1 MFLTRKRNRRS
12 NVNLSHVKATTL
24 APGNLIPI
32 SFTRILTGDYLSFD
46 PSSFV
51 QAFPMNAPLV
61 NGFKL
66 CLEYF
71 FIPDRIYNV
80 DANMDF
86 SGVANN
92 PDDVKFPLL
101 SAGRTTQLGSDDK
114 TLSLAGGVPSYR
126 DFASNVVAPGSLAD
140 YCGFPV
146 GWFSTVSTGGALENN
161 FSMLKAAGYID
172 TVLEYYVAPQIERVL
187 TAAFTS
193 ASVSTGDYNI
203 AYPLDQLQ
211 KFMRMIKTT
220 SPVDGNTWINAVN
233 AQTNYS
239 GVPKFGSWWW
249 YASRSSIFQRCLPP
263 YYLESWM
270 STSNYNDSEIV
281 VDLESGNNS
290 VSFRNISV
298 ASHIQRWMD
307 LAGAGSGRY
316 SDYLEGQFDVS
327 RIKNCHV
334 PLFLG
339 ADRQYLGS
347 KVIYQT
353 TGAGDANSPLGAFA
367 GQASGGDKFR
377 HRSYKF
383 GENGFFMV
391 MASLVPDVVYSRG
404 LDPFLKELSLGDVY
418 TPALDNLAMEPLMV
432 DELDAAPSIISMSFD
447 DDLNTASFHLAHTL
461 SDIRNVA
468 VGYVPAWSRLMQNVS
483 RSHGRLTT
491 SLSYWLLNRD
501 YGYRFTLNEA
511 ESAEMNDLRAYIAG
525 LPSSG
530 DSGMSNDLKEAF
542 YAFLDRSL
550 QSNTAVYGPYIQSNQ
565 YNSVFADVSN
575 SAQNFVLTFSC
586 SMRANREKGKVNVA
600 TTL

>member
-24 APGNLIPI
+24 APGNLVPI

-86 SGVANN
+86 SGVANS
-92 PDDVKFPLL
+92 PDDVKFPML
-101 SAGRTTQLGSDDK
+101 SAGRTLVLGSDDETL
-114 TLSLAGGVPSYR
+114 TLSGLPSALR
-126 DFASNVVAPGSLAD
+126 DFASNIVAPGSLAD

-146 GWFSTVSTGGALENN
+146 GWFSTVHTGGAPENN

-172 TVLEYYVAPQIERVL
+172 TVLEYYVAPQIDRVS
-187 TAAFTS
+187 TAAFKQS
-193 ASVSTGDYNI
+193 SSSVGDYNVW
-203 AYPLDQLQ
+203 YPLDQLQ
-211 KFMRMIKTT
+211 KFIRMIKTT

-233 AQTNYS
+233 AQTQYS
-239 GVPKFGSWWW
+239 DQPKFGSWWW
-249 YASRSSIFQRCLPP
+249 YASRFSIFQRCLPP

-270 STSNYNDSEIV
+270 STSNYNDSEIT
-281 VDLESGNNS
+281 VDLEAGDKS

-347 KVIYQT
+347 RVIYQT
-353 TGAGDANSPLGAFA
+353 TGAGDVDSPLGAFA

-391 MASLVPDVVYSRG
+391 LASLVPDVVYSRG

-432 DELDAAPSIISMSFD
+432 DELDAAPSVTSMTFD
-447 DDLNTASFHLAHTL
+447 ADLDNAVFKLSHTL
-461 SDIRNVA
+461 SDIKNTA

-483 RSHGRLTT
+483 RAHGRLTT

-501 YGYRFTLNEA
+501 YGYRFTQNTSETD
-511 ESAEMNDLRAYIAG
+511 EIDKLRTYVSELPLSGVTG
-525 LPSSG
+525 LTS
-530 DSGMSNDLKEAF
+530 DQKEAF
-542 YAFLDRSL
+542 IAFLDRSL
-550 QSNTAVYGPYIQSNQ
+550 QANTAVYTPYIQSNQ
-565 YNSVFADVSN
+565 YNNVFADRSN

>member
-1 MFLTRKRNRRS
+1 MFLTRKRNKRS

-24 APGNLIPI
+24 APGNLVPI

-101 SAGRTTQLGSDDK
+101 SAGRTTKLSSDGK
-114 TLSLAGGVPSYR
+114 VLTLTASDNSYSS
-126 DFASNVVAPGSLAD
+126 FAREIVSPGSLAD

-146 GWFSTVSTGGALENN
+146 GWFSTVKSGGSSENN

-172 TVLEYYVAPQIERVL
+172 TVLEYYVAPQIPRVA
-187 TAAFTS
+187 TAAFLQ
-193 ASVSTGDYNI
+193 ASNSVADYN
-203 AYPLDQLQ
+203 ASYPLDQLQ

-233 AQTNYS
+233 AQTLYS
-239 GVPKFGSWWW
+239 GVPKFGSWQW
-249 YASRSSIFQRCLPP
+249 YVSRASIFQRCLPP

-270 STSNYNDSEIV
+270 STSNYSDSEIT
-281 VDLESGNNS
+281 VDLEAGDKS

-353 TGAGDANSPLGAFA
+353 TGAGNSDSPLGSFA

-391 MASLVPDVVYSRG
+391 MASLVPDVVYTRG
-404 LDPFLKELSLGDVY
+404 IDPFLRELSLGDVY

-432 DELDAAPSIISMSFD
+432 EELDAAPSITSMSFD
-447 DDLNTASFHLAHTL
+447 DDLNTASFHFSHTMP
-461 SDIRNVA
+461 DIKNVA

-483 RSHGRLTT
+483 RAHGRLTT
-491 SLSYWLLNRD
+491 SLAYWLLNRD
-501 YGYRFTLNEA
+501 YGYRFQLNTVENA
-511 ESAEMNDLRAYIAG
+511 ELIKLRTYVAN

-530 DSGMSNDLKEAF
+530 DSGMSAELKEAF
-542 YAFLDRSL
+542 FAFLERAL
-550 QSNTAVYGPYIQSNQ
+550 QSNTATYSPYIQSNQ
-565 YNSVFADVSN
+565 YNNVFADVSN

>member
-24 APGNLIPI
+24 APGNLVPI

-86 SGVANN
+86 PGVANN

-101 SAGRTTQLGSDDK
+101 SAGRSSKLSSDGK
-114 TLSLAGGVPSYR
+114 VLTLTSSDSAYSS
-126 DFASNVVAPGSLAD
+126 FAKEIVSPGSLAD

-146 GWFSTVSTGGALENN
+146 GWFSTVKSGGSLENN

-172 TVLEYYVAPQIERVL
+172 TVLEYYVAPQIERVS
-187 TAAFTS
+187 TAAFLS
-193 ASVSTGDYNI
+193 ASNSVGDYN
-203 AYPLDQLQ
+203 ASYPLDQLQ

-220 SPVDGNTWINAVN
+220 SPVDGNTWIAAVN
-233 AQTNYS
+233 SQLNYS
-239 GVPKFGSWWW
+239 GLPKFGSWWW
-249 YASRSSIFQRCLPP
+249 YASRFSIFQRCLPP

-270 STSNYNDSEIV
+270 STSNYSDSEIT
-281 VDLESGNNS
+281 VDLEAGDKS

-353 TGAGDANSPLGAFA
+353 TGAGNADSPLGAFA

-404 LDPFLKELSLGDVY
+404 IDPFLKELSLGDVY

-432 DELDAAPSIISMSFD
+432 DELDAAPSVTSMSFD
-447 DDLNTASFHLAHTL
+447 SDLNNATFNFSHLIG
-461 SDIRNVA
+461 DIKNVA

-501 YGYRFTLNEA
+501 YGYRFQRNTA
-511 ESAEMNDLRAYIAG
+511 ENMELVALRTYVG
-525 LPSSG
+525 NLPPSG
-530 DSGMSNDLKEAF
+530 DSGMSADLKEAF
-542 YAFLDRSL
+542 FAFLDRAL
-550 QSNTAVYGPYIQSNQ
+550 QSGTAVYSPYIQSNQ
-565 YNSVFADVSN
+565 YNNVFADVSN

-586 SMRANREKGKVNVA
+586 SMRANREKGKVNVS

>member
-1 MFLTRKRNRRS
+1 MFLTRKRNKRS

-24 APGNLIPI
+24 APGNLVPI

-46 PSSFV
+46 SSVFV

-92 PDDVKFPLL
+92 PDDVKFPSL
-101 SAGRTTQLGSDDK
+101 SAGRTSQLESDNY
-114 TLSLAGGVPSYR
+114 TLSLVGGVSSFR

-146 GWFSTVSTGGALENN
+146 GWFSTVETSGASDNN

-172 TVLEYYVAPQIERVL
+172 TVLEYYVAPQIDRVA
-187 TAAFTS
+187 TAAFTQ
-193 ASVSTGDYNI
+193 ASNPVGDYNA

-211 KFMRMIKTT
+211 KFVRMIKTT
-220 SPVDGNTWINAVN
+220 SPVDGDTWSEAVDS
-233 AQTNYS
+233 QTNYS
-239 GVPKFGSWWW
+239 GFPKFGSWWW
-249 YASRSSIFQRCLPP
+249 YASRFSIFQRCLPP

-270 STSNYNDSEIV
+270 STSNYNDSEIA
-281 VDLESGNNS
+281 VDLESDNKS
-290 VSFRNISV
+290 ISFRNIST

-367 GQASGGDKFR
+367 GQASGGEKFR

-404 LDPFLKELSLGDVY
+404 LDPFLKELTLGDVY
-418 TPALDNLAMEPLMV
+418 APALDNLAMEPLMV
-432 DELDAAPSIISMSFD
+432 SELDASPTIGGLTFD
-447 DDLNTASFHLAHTL
+447 SGSNQATFRLNHTL
-461 SDIRNVA
+461 ADQRNVA

-483 RSHGRLTT
+483 RAHGRLTT
-491 SLSYWLLNRD
+491 TLSYWLLNRD
-501 YGYRFTLNEA
+501 YGYRFSSNASEQEEYYA
-511 ESAEMNDLRAYIAG
+511 LRDYIDK
-525 LPSSG
+525 LPPSG
-530 DSGMSNDLKEAF
+530 SDGMSKDLKEAF
-542 YAFLDRSL
+542 FAFLDRSL
-550 QSNTAVYGPYIQSNQ
+550 QTNTAVYSPYIQSNQ
-565 YNSVFADVSN
+565 YNNVFADISN
-575 SAQNFVLTFSC
+575 TAQNFVLTFSC

>member
-101 SAGRTTQLGSDDK
+101 SAGRTTQLSSDNK
-114 TLSLAGGVPSYR
+114 TLTFSGGVPSYR
-126 DFASNVVAPGSLAD
+126 DFASNVVTPGSLAD

-146 GWFSTVSTGGALENN
+146 GWFSTVPTGGASEND

-172 TVLEYYVAPQIERVL
+172 TVLEYYVAPQIARVL

-233 AQTNYS
+233 SQTNYS

-270 STSNYNDSEIV
+270 STSSYNNSEIA
-281 VDLESGNNS
+281 VDLESANNS

-432 DELDAAPSIISMSFD
+432 DELDAAPTITSMSFD
-447 DDLNTASFHLAHTL
+447 DDLNTSSFHLSHTL
-461 SDIRNVA
+461 SDIKNTA

-483 RSHGRLTT
+483 RAHGRLTT

-511 ESAEMNDLRAYIAG
+511 ESAEMNSLRAYIAG
-525 LPSSG
+525 LPASG

-550 QSNTAVYGPYIQSNQ
+550 QSNTAVYGPYVQSNQ

-575 SAQNFVLTFSC
+575 SAQNFVYTFSC
-586 SMRANREKGKVNVA
+586 SMRVNREKGKVNVA

>member
-24 APGNLIPI
+24 APGNLVPI

-92 PDDVKFPLL
+92 PDDVKFQLL
-101 SAGRTTQLGSDDK
+101 TAGRPVGLSSDGY
-114 TLSLAGGVPSYR
+114 TLSLVGGPSSFR
-126 DFASNVVAPGSLAD
+126 DFASNIVAPGSLAD

-146 GWFSTVSTGGALENN
+146 GWFSTLKTGGSQDTN
-161 FSMLKAAGYID
+161 FSMMKAAGYID
-172 TVLEYYVAPQIERVL
+172 TVLEYYVAPQVDRVL
-187 TAAFTS
+187 TAAFLQ
-193 ASVSTGDYNI
+193 ASNSVGDYNVE
-203 AYPLDQLQ
+203 YPLDQLQ

-239 GVPKFGSWWW
+239 GVPKFGSWQW
-249 YASRSSIFQRCLPP
+249 YASRFSIFQRCLPP

-270 STSNYNDSEIV
+270 STSNYNDSEIT
-281 VDLESGNNS
+281 VDLEAGDKS
-290 VSFRNISV
+290 VSFRNISA

-307 LAGAGSGRY
+307 LSGAGSGRY
-316 SDYLEGQFDVS
+316 SDYLEGHFDVS

-347 KVIYQT
+347 KVVYQT
-353 TGAGDANSPLGAFA
+353 TGAGNSDSPLGSFA
-367 GQASGGDKFR
+367 GQSSGGDKFR

-391 MASLVPDVVYSRG
+391 IASLVPDVIYTRG
-404 LDPFLKELSLGDVY
+404 IDPFLKELSLGDVY

-432 DELDAAPSIISMSFD
+432 SELDASPTINSLTFD
-447 DDLNTASFHLAHTL
+447 DDLNQATFRLNHTVE
-461 SDIRNVA
+461 DIRNTA
-468 VGYVPAWSRLMQNVS
+468 IGYVPAWSRLMQNVS
-483 RSHGRLTT
+483 RAHGRLTT

-501 YGYRFTLNEA
+501 YGYRFKLNTSEEA
-511 ESAEMNDLRAYIAG
+511 ELIKLRTYVG
-525 LPSSG
+525 NLPPSG
-530 DSGMSNDLKEAF
+530 DSGMSSEQKEAF
-542 YAFLDRSL
+542 FAFLERSL
-550 QSNTAVYGPYIQSNQ
+550 QTNTAVYTPYIQSNQ
-565 YNSVFADVSN
+565 YNNVFADVSN

-586 SMRANREKGKVNVA
+586 SMRANREKGKVNVS

>member
-24 APGNLIPI
+24 APGNLVPI

-51 QAFPMNAPLV
+51 QAFPMQAPLV

-92 PDDVKFPLL
+92 PDDVKFLNTIAIRPSAL
-101 SAGRTTQLGSDDK
+101 SSDGY
-114 TLSLAGGVPSYR
+114 TLTLAGNSSDYR
-126 DFASNVVAPGSLAD
+126 NFASSVVAPGSLAD

-146 GWFSTVSTGGALENN
+146 GWFSTVESSGSPDNY

-172 TVLEYYVAPQIERVL
+172 TVLEYYVAPQIDRVL
-187 TAAFTS
+187 TAAFLQ
-193 ASVSTGDYNI
+193 ASNPVGDYNA

-211 KFMRMIKTT
+211 KFMRYIKTT
-220 SPVDGNTWINAVN
+220 PVDGNTWNEAVDG
-233 AQTNYS
+233 QTNYS
-239 GVPKFGSWWW
+239 GYPKFGSWQW
-249 YASRSSIFQRCLPP
+249 YVSRFSIFQRCLPP

-270 STSNYNDSEIV
+270 STSNYSDSEIA
-281 VDLESGNNS
+281 VDLESDNKS
-290 VSFRNISV
+290 ISFRNIST

-391 MASLVPDVVYSRG
+391 MASLVPDVVYTRG
-404 LDPFLKELSLGDVY
+404 LDPFLRELSLGDVY
-418 TPALDNLAMEPLMV
+418 TPALDNLAMEPLMIS
-432 DELDAAPSIISMSFD
+432 ELDASPTIGGMTFD
-447 DDLNTASFHLAHTL
+447 DDLNSSTFRLNHTL
-461 SDIRNVA
+461 ADLRNVA

-483 RSHGRLTT
+483 RAHGRLTT
-491 SLSYWLLNRD
+491 TLSYWLLNRD
-501 YGYRFTLNEA
+501 YGYRFNLNTA
-511 ESAEMNDLRAYIAG
+511 EQTEYYALRDYIDK
-525 LPSSG
+525 LPVSG
-530 DSGMSNDLKEAF
+530 DVGMSKDLKEAF
-542 YAFLDRSL
+542 FAFLDRSL
-550 QSNTAVYGPYIQSNQ
+550 QTNTAVYSPYIQSNQ
-565 YNSVFADVSN
+565 YNGVFADISN
-575 SAQNFVLTFSC
+575 TAQNFVLTFSC

>member
-24 APGNLIPI
+24 APGNLVPI

-51 QAFPMNAPLV
+51 QAFPMKAPLV

-92 PDDVKFPLL
+92 PDDVKFPIL
-101 SAGRTTQLGSDDK
+101 SAGRTTRLGSDGK
-114 TLSLAGGVPSYR
+114 VLTLTASDNSYSS
-126 DFASNVVAPGSLAD
+126 FAKEVVSPGSLAD

-146 GWFSTVSTGGALENN
+146 GWFSTTKVGESSAAS

-172 TVLEYYVAPQIERVL
+172 TVLEYYVAPQIERVA
-187 TAAFTS
+187 TAAFVQGS
-193 ASVSTGDYNI
+193 NSVGDYN
-203 AYPLDQLQ
+203 ASYPLDQFR
-211 KFMRMIKTT
+211 KFIRTIKTT
-220 SPVDGNTWINAVN
+220 SPVDGNTWVDAVN
-233 AQTNYS
+233 SQTSYS
-239 GVPKFGSWWW
+239 GIPRFGSWQW
-249 YASRSSIFQRCLPP
+249 YVSRASIFQRCLPP

-270 STSNYNDSEIV
+270 STSNYSDSEIT
-281 VDLESGNNS
+281 VDLESDGNS
-290 VSFRNISV
+290 VSFRNISA

-339 ADRQYLGS
+339 ADRQFLGS
-347 KVIYQT
+347 KVVYQT
-353 TGAGDANSPLGAFA
+353 TGAGDVDSPLGAFA

-391 MASLVPDVVYSRG
+391 IASLVPDVVYSRG

-418 TPALDNLAMEPLMV
+418 TPSLDNLSMEPLMV
-432 DELDAAPSIISMSFD
+432 DELDAAPSVTSMTFD
-447 DDLNTASFHLAHTL
+447 RDLNNATFNL
-461 SDIRNVA
+461 SHVLGDIKNVA

-491 SLSYWLLNRD
+491 TLSYWLLNRD
-501 YGYRFTLNEA
+501 YGYRFSSNTSEQEEYYA
-511 ESAEMNDLRAYIAG
+511 LRAYIDK
-525 LPSSG
+525 LPFYG
-530 DSGMSNDLKEAF
+530 DSGMGKDLKEAF
-542 YAFLDRSL
+542 FAFLDRSL
-550 QSNTAVYGPYIQSNQ
+550 QSNTALYSPYIQSNQ
-565 YNSVFADVSN
+565 YNNVFADISN
-575 SAQNFVLTFSC
+575 TAQNFVLTFSC

>member
-1 MFLTRKRNRRS
+1 MFLTRKRNKRS

-24 APGNLIPI
+24 APGNLVPI

-92 PDDVKFPLL
+92 PDDVQFV
-101 SAGRTTQLGSDDK
+101 RTTGIRPNGLGSDNK
-114 TLSLAGGVPSYR
+114 TLSLVGGPSSFR

-140 YCGFPV
+140 YCGLPV
-146 GWFSTVSTGGALENN
+146 GWFETASDSDRVPL
-161 FSMLKAAGYID
+161 SMVKAAGYID
-172 TVLEYYVAPQIERVL
+172 TVLEYYVAPQIDR
-187 TAAFTS
+187 
-193 ASVSTGDYNI
+193 VSTASFLQASNSVGDYN
-203 AYPLDQLQ
+203 ASYPLDQLQ
-211 KFMRMIKTT
+211 KFIRMIKTV
-220 SPVDGNTWINAVN
+220 SPVDGHTWNEAVD
-233 AQTNYS
+233 AQTSYV
-239 GVPKFGSWWW
+239 GYPKFGSWWW
-249 YASRSSIFQRCLPP
+249 YCSRFSIFQRCLPP

-270 STSNYNDSEIV
+270 STSNYNDSEIT
-281 VDLESGNNS
+281 VDLESDNS
-290 VSFRNISV
+290 VSFRNISA

-383 GENGFFMV
+383 GENGYFMV
-391 MASLVPDVVYSRG
+391 MASLVPDVIYSRG
-404 LDPFLKELSLGDVY
+404 IDPFLRELSLGDVY
-418 TPALDNLAMEPLMV
+418 TPALDNLSMEPLMV
-432 DELDAAPSIISMSFD
+432 EELDAAPSVTSMTFD
-447 DDLNTASFHLAHTL
+447 DDLKQATFNLSHIMPDIKNT
-461 SDIRNVA
+461 A

-491 SLSYWLLNRD
+491 SLAYWLLNRD
-501 YGYRFTLNEA
+501 YGYRFTRNTS
-511 ESAEMNDLRAYIAG
+511 ESEEINNLRTYISE
-525 LPSSG
+525 LPLSG
-530 DSGMSNDLKEAF
+530 DAGMSSDLKESF
-542 YAFLDRSL
+542 IAFLDRVL
-550 QSNTAVYGPYIQSNQ
+550 QSSTAVYTPYIQSNQ
-565 YNSVFADVSN
+565 YNNVFADVSN

>member
-1 MFLTRKRNRRS
+1 MFLTRKRNKRS

-46 PSSFV
+46 PSVFV

-80 DANMDF
+80 DANLDF

-92 PDDVKFPLL
+92 PDDVQFL
-101 SAGRTTQLGSDDK
+101 RTTGVRPSTLGSDNR
-114 TLSLAGGVPSYR
+114 TLSLSGGVSSYR
-126 DFASNVVAPGSLAD
+126 DLASNLVAPGSLAD
-140 YCGFPV
+140 YCGLPV
-146 GWFSTVSTGGALENN
+146 GWFETAPNVDRVPL
-161 FSMLKAAGYID
+161 SMVKAAGYID
-172 TVLEYYVAPQIERVL
+172 TVLEYYVAPQIERVA
-187 TAAFTS
+187 TAAFLQ
-193 ASVSTGDYNI
+193 ASNSVGDYN
-203 AYPLDQLQ
+203 ATYPLDQLQ
-211 KFMRMIKTT
+211 KFIRMIKTI
-220 SPVDGNTWINAVN
+220 SPVDGHTWNEAVD
-233 AQTNYS
+233 AQASYS

-249 YASRSSIFQRCLPP
+249 YCSRFSIFQRCLPP

-270 STSNYNDSEIV
+270 STSNYNDSEIT
-281 VDLESGNNS
+281 VDLEAGNNS

-353 TGAGDANSPLGAFA
+353 TGAGDADSPLGAFA

-383 GENGFFMV
+383 GENGYFMV

-404 LDPFLKELSLGDVY
+404 LDPFLRELSLGDVY

-432 DELDAAPSIISMSFD
+432 ETLDAAPSVTSLSFD
-447 DDLNTASFHLAHTL
+447 DDLNTAGIHLSHTMQE
-461 SDIRNVA
+461 IKNVA

-501 YGYRFTLNEA
+501 YGYRFQRN
-511 ESAEMNDLRAYIAG
+511 SAENAELIKLRTYVG
-525 LPSSG
+525 NLPPSG

-542 YAFLDRSL
+542 FAFLDRAL

-565 YNSVFADVSN
+565 YNNVFADLSN

-586 SMRANREKGKVNVA
+586 SMRANREKGKVNVS

>member
-1 MFLTRKRNRRS
+1 MFLTRRRNRRS

-24 APGNLIPI
+24 APGNLVPI

-51 QAFPMNAPLV
+51 QAFPMQAPLV

-92 PDDVKFPLL
+92 PDDVKFV
-101 SAGRTTQLGSDDK
+101 RTTAIRPSGLGSDGK
-114 TLSLAGGVPSYR
+114 TLTLSGGVSSYR

-140 YCGFPV
+140 YCGLPV
-146 GWFSTVSTGGALENN
+146 GWFETAPVSDRIPL
-161 FSMLKAAGYID
+161 SMVKAAGYID
-172 TVLEYYVAPQIERVL
+172 TVLEYYVAPQIDRVL
-187 TAAFTS
+187 SAAFLQ
-193 ASVSTGDYNI
+193 ASNSVADYNV

-211 KFMRMIKTT
+211 KFMRMIKTA
-220 SPVDGNTWINAVN
+220 SPVDGHTWNEVVD
-233 AQTNYS
+233 AQTGYS
-239 GVPKFGSWWW
+239 DGPKFGSWQW
-249 YASRSSIFQRCLPP
+249 YVSRASIFQRCLPP

-270 STSNYNDSEIV
+270 STSNYNDSEIT
-281 VDLESGNNS
+281 VDLEAGDKS

-353 TGAGDANSPLGAFA
+353 TGAGNADSPLGAFA

-404 LDPFLKELSLGDVY
+404 LDPFLKEVSLGDVY

-432 DELDAAPSIISMSFD
+432 DELDAAPSVTSMSFD
-447 DDLNTASFHLAHTL
+447 SDLNNATFNLGHVM
-461 SDIRNVA
+461 SDIKNTA

-491 SLSYWLLNRD
+491 TLSYWLLNRD
-501 YGYRFTLNEA
+501 YGYRFQLNTVE
-511 ESAEMNDLRAYIAG
+511 NAG
-525 LPSSG
+525 LVKLRTYVGSLPPSG
-530 DSGMSNDLKEAF
+530 DSGMSAELKEAF
-542 YAFLDRSL
+542 FAFLERAL
-550 QSNTAVYGPYIQSNQ
+550 QANTATYSPYIQSNQ
-565 YNSVFADVSN
+565 YNGVFADRSN
-575 SAQNFVLTFSC
+575 TAQNFVLTFSC
-586 SMRANREKGKVNVA
+586 SMRANREKGKVNVS

>member
-12 NVNLSHVKATTL
+12 NVNLSHVKVTTL
-24 APGNLIPI
+24 APGNLVPI

-51 QAFPMNAPLV
+51 QAFPMSAPLV

-92 PDDVKFPLL
+92 PDDVKFPML
-101 SAGRTTQLGSDDK
+101 SAGRTSQLGSDNS
-114 TLSLAGGVPSYR
+114 TLSLASGPSSFR

-146 GWFSTVSTGGALENN
+146 GWFSTVPTGGSPENN

-172 TVLEYYVAPQIERVL
+172 TVLEYYVAPQIERVA
-187 TAAFTS
+187 TAAFTQ
-193 ASVSTGDYNI
+193 ASNSVGDYNA

-220 SPVDGNTWINAVN
+220 SPVDGNTWINAVS
-233 AQTNYS
+233 AQSNYS
-239 GVPKFGSWWW
+239 GFPKFGSWWW
-249 YASRSSIFQRCLPP
+249 YASRFSIFQRCLPP

-270 STSNYNDSEIV
+270 STSNYNDSEIT
-281 VDLESGNNS
+281 VDLESDNKS

-353 TGAGDANSPLGAFA
+353 TGAGNSDSPLGAFA

-391 MASLVPDVVYSRG
+391 MASLVPDVIYSRG

-432 DELDAAPSIISMSFD
+432 DELAAAPTITSMSFD
-447 DDLNTASFHLAHTL
+447 DDLNVASFMLAHTL
-461 SDIRNVA
+461 SDVKNVA

-501 YGYRFTLNEA
+501 YGYRFQRNTSENE
-511 ESAEMNDLRAYIAG
+511 ELVKLRTYVAN
-525 LPSSG
+525 LPPSG

-542 YAFLDRSL
+542 FAFLERAL
-550 QSNTAVYGPYIQSNQ
+550 QTNTSTYTPYIQSNQ
-565 YNSVFADVSN
+565 YNNVFADVSN
-575 SAQNFVLTFSC
+575 SAQNFVYTFSC